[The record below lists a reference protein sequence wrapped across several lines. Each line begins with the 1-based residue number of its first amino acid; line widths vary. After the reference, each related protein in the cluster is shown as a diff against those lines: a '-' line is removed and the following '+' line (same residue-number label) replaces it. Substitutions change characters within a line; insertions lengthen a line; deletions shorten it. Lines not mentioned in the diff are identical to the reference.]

1 MGVIPEVIPGVILK
15 EDGLDA
21 HLCELF
27 PRCGGL
33 FSKLYNKIN
42 FQLERRINMANLQI
56 VEISGKSR
64 TGKTI
69 LAKNL
74 AEGFTHQNYSN
85 SHFISYV
92 GDLQDQLD
100 LLKYLTIVTNDV
112 LVIDEI
118 NQQTVPNESALIN
131 YICANIDKLSAIVL
145 SGTNQEKIAQLSKEL
160 QTNNTAHV
168 IKLIAK

>member
-1 MGVIPEVIPGVILK
+1 
-15 EDGLDA
+15 
-21 HLCELF
+21 
-27 PRCGGL
+27 
-33 FSKLYNKIN
+33 
-42 FQLERRINMANLQI
+42 MATLQI

-69 LAKNL
+69 IAKNL
-74 AEGFTHQNYSN
+74 AEGFANKNCSN
-85 SHFISYV
+85 SHFVSYV

-100 LLKYLTIVTNDV
+100 LLKYLTIINNDV

-118 NQQTVPNESALIN
+118 NQQTAPNEKSLIN
-131 YICANIDKLSAIVL
+131 YICANINKLSAIVL

-160 QTNNTAHV
+160 QTNNAAHV

>member
-1 MGVIPEVIPGVILK
+1 
-15 EDGLDA
+15 
-21 HLCELF
+21 
-27 PRCGGL
+27 
-33 FSKLYNKIN
+33 
-42 FQLERRINMANLQI
+42 MANLQI

-69 LAKNL
+69 IAKNL
-74 AEGFTHQNYSN
+74 AEGFANKNYSN
-85 SHFISYV
+85 SHFVSYV
-92 GDLQDQLD
+92 GDLQDQLE
-100 LLKYLTIVTNDV
+100 LLEYLTISNNDV

-118 NQQTVPNESALIN
+118 NQQTASNENALIN

>member
-1 MGVIPEVIPGVILK
+1 
-15 EDGLDA
+15 
-21 HLCELF
+21 
-27 PRCGGL
+27 
-33 FSKLYNKIN
+33 
-42 FQLERRINMANLQI
+42 MANLQI
-56 VEISGKSR
+56 VEISGQSR

-69 LAKNL
+69 IAKNL
-74 AEGFTHQNYSN
+74 ADGFANKNHSN
-85 SHFISYV
+85 SHFVSYV
-92 GDLQDQLD
+92 GDLHDQLE
-100 LLKYLTIVTNDV
+100 LIKYLTIANNDV

-118 NQQTVPNESALIN
+118 NQQTAPNEKALIN

>member
-1 MGVIPEVIPGVILK
+1 
-15 EDGLDA
+15 
-21 HLCELF
+21 
-27 PRCGGL
+27 
-33 FSKLYNKIN
+33 
-42 FQLERRINMANLQI
+42 MATLQI

-69 LAKNL
+69 IAKNV
-74 AEGFTHQNYSN
+74 AEGFANKNYSN

-118 NQQTVPNESALIN
+118 NQQTAPNEKELIN
-131 YICANIDKLSAIVL
+131 YICTNINKLSAIIL

-160 QTNNTAHV
+160 QTNNATHV

>member
-1 MGVIPEVIPGVILK
+1 M
-15 EDGLDA
+15 
-21 HLCELF
+21 
-27 PRCGGL
+27 
-33 FSKLYNKIN
+33 S
-42 FQLERRINMANLQI
+42 NLQI
-56 VEISGKSR
+56 VEISGQSR

-69 LAKNL
+69 IAKNL
-74 AEGFTHQNYSN
+74 AEGFANKNYSS

-92 GDLQDQLD
+92 GDLHDQLE
-100 LLKYLTIVTNDV
+100 LLKYLTISDNDV

-118 NQQTVPNESALIN
+118 NQQTASNEKSLIN
-131 YICANIDKLSAIVL
+131 YICANINKLSSIVL